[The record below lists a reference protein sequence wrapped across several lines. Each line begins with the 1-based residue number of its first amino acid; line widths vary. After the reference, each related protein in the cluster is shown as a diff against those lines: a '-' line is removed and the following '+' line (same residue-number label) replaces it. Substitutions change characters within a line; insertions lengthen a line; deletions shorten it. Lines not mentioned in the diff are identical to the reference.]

1 MSWKIPRENN
11 MLDTQERKS
20 QFRYVSKPKNILQN
34 MFLLFLSVAVFVV
47 GLEIALRVLV
57 ARAERTQL
65 KQQETLRRESEFVF
79 YEFDRYL
86 GWKNKPLAEG
96 SFATPDSKTF
106 VRINSKGLR
115 DQEYEYAKPAGVYR
129 ILVLGDSFAW
139 GYGVEQGKNFTDRL
153 EELLNKSVAGNLVEV
168 INAGVSGYGSD
179 QELLLLE
186 REGMKYQ
193 PDLVLVAFAT
203 NDFTLDN
210 KSGRHGYYLK
220 PYFSVEGGQLKVMNY
235 PLADVTA
242 GEWEDLLK
250 NWKPEEKAEN
260 RKGFKGFLK
269 YQTKT
274 YPFLS
279 QGLKDMRYSILRS
292 LSRNPAFGRV
302 FNQTRIDLS
311 KEDIDLKVT
320 KKIFMKMKEIA
331 SSGNAQ
337 LAVFVVPYKSAL
349 EKLPNPHIQDFL
361 DFFQSN
367 EIACFYPY
375 DIFYKKFKSG
385 EKLFLNHD
393 DHWNENGHMLAAE
406 ALRDFLVEQGLIPVS

>member
-1 MSWKIPRENN
+1 
-11 MLDTQERKS
+11 MLGTQERKS
-20 QFRYVSKPKNILQN
+20 QFRYLLKLKSLLQN
-34 MFLLFLSVAVFVV
+34 MLLLFLSMSVVAV
-47 GLEIALRVLV
+47 GLEIALRILA
-57 ARAERTQL
+57 ARAEQTQL

-115 DQEYEYAKPAGVYR
+115 DEEYEYAKPPGVYR

-139 GYGVEQGKNFTDRL
+139 GYGVEQGNNFSDQL
-153 EELLNKSVAGNLVEV
+153 EELLNKSAAGNLVEV
-168 INAGVSGYGSD
+168 INAGVSGYGTD

-220 PYFSVEGGQLKVMNY
+220 PYFSVEGGQLKAKNY

-242 GEWEDLLK
+242 GEWDDLLK
-250 NWKPEEKAEN
+250 NWKPEEKTEK

-279 QGLKDMRYSILRS
+279 QGFKDMRYSMLRS
-292 LSRNPAFGRV
+292 LSRNQAFGKV
-302 FNQTRIDLS
+302 FNQMRIDLS
-311 KEDIDLKVT
+311 KEDIDLEVT
-320 KKIFMKMKEIA
+320 KKIFLKMKEIT

-349 EKLPNPHIQDFL
+349 EKLPNPYLQDFL

-367 EIACFYPY
+367 EIAGFYPY
-375 DIFYKKFKSG
+375 DIFYEKFKSG
-385 EKLFLNHD
+385 EKLFLSHD
-393 DHWNENGHMLAAE
+393 DHWNENGHMLAAQTI
-406 ALRDFLVEQGLIPVS
+406 RDFLVEQGLIPVS